1 MKTNI
6 KKLLKKR
13 MRLEI
18 LSLQAQTLN
27 ITLIDFEVMTLFG
40 TRVNFIVLMENT
52 GRSTKMVLK

>member
-1 MKTNI
+1 
-6 KKLLKKR
+6 

>member
-27 ITLIDFEVMTLFG
+27 IILIDFEVMILFG
-40 TRVNFIVLMENT
+40 TRENFGKRWT
-52 GRSTKMVLK
+52 